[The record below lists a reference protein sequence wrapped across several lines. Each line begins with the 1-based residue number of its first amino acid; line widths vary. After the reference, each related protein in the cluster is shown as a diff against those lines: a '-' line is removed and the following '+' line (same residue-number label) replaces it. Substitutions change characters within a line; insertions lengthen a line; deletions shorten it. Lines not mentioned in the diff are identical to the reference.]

1 MKPVIVFDVNETLLD
16 MVALDVIFGKIFG
29 GATAGELRKKWF
41 KQVLELFLTA
51 TVIGGIAASTGS
63 RMTRCE

>member
-16 MVALDVIFGKIFG
+16 LAALDDVFGEIFGASG
-29 GATAGELRKKWF
+29 VELRKKWF

-51 TVIGGIAASTGS
+51 TVIDDALHDEA
-63 RMTRCE
+63 